1 MLRPFQDKTPRVH
14 ETAFVEDS
22 AHVIGDVELGAHSSV
37 WFQCV
42 LRADVNRIR
51 IGHHTNVQD
60 GTIIHVNRTDPV
72 EIGDHVTLGYLT
84 YQADAELTMP
94 PTEDCY
100 IVNLTTAGA
109 TRGSRG
115 DGVRER
121 TAGNERGLVLTPT
134 RSHRVQWTADQ
145 AWPRSRR
152 AASQ

>member
-1 MLRPFQDKTPRVH
+1 MTFALGPLYHGPTVTEYLASVPVVATRSVEEAREAVSRVYLRHTLAGRDGALNMRFNA
-14 ETAFVEDS
+14 TA
-22 AHVIGDVELGAHSSV
+22 
-37 WFQCV
+37 
-42 LRADVNRIR
+42 
-51 IGHHTNVQD
+51 
-60 GTIIHVNRTDPV
+60 
-72 EIGDHVTLGYLT
+72 GDHVTLGYLT